1 MTKSVSGLILSLV
14 DPFSCFPC
22 LFNFSSLKAGT
33 ISCFILLSS
42 NWDFHFP
49 QISRILKIDKLSSL
63 LNLIQNLHLS
73 PSRSDSCLRTLSAS
87 GLFSVSSFFSAISAP
102 PSSIRFPQNDLDSSC
117 PFQSLCV
124 SWGNCLEPSPT
135 LDVLQSFNPHRYPR
149 SECFIS
155 LPLCCGNL
163 EYLFIHCQFFWRLW
177 GWIFQMANVSCVSH
191 GRPLTLSPYGNRCL
205 HARHWGSHGLFVFI
219 HSFGLYGKNGTNVSS
234 ETSHGTFLQFLF
246 DIASWAKSDHFFSF
260 CPLSLFVVTLRQF
273 SFLMRTTSN
282 FLNRWNFLLISKIK

>member
-73 PSRSDSCLRTLSAS
+73 PSRSDSCLRTLSAF

-155 LPLCCGNL
+155 LPLCCGNPRVLVYSLPIFL
-163 EYLFIHCQFFWRLW
+163 EIMGLNFPDGQCQLCLPRKAFDLISLW
-177 GWIFQMANVSCVSH
+177 KS
-191 GRPLTLSPYGNRCL
+191 LSPCKTLRKSWTFRLYTLIWAIWKERNQRVFGNI
-205 HARHWGSHGLFVFI
+205 ARDLSSVFI
-219 HSFGLYGKNGTNVSS
+219 WYSELGEVWPLFFFLSF
-234 ETSHGTFLQFLF
+234 E
-246 DIASWAKSDHFFSF
+246 SF
-260 CPLSLFVVTLRQF
+260 CCNF
-273 SFLMRTTSN
+273 TSI
-282 FLNRWNFLLISKIK
+282 LLPYENDQ